1 MKNFKN
7 EISIN
12 DLWENFKQPNI
23 PVTGIHKR
31 KGGRQK
37 ILDEIMVEKFPDLM
51 KTINPQIQEPQ

>member
-31 KGGRQK
+31 KRG
-37 ILDEIMVEKFPDLM
+37 
-51 KTINPQIQEPQ
+51 KTKDIG